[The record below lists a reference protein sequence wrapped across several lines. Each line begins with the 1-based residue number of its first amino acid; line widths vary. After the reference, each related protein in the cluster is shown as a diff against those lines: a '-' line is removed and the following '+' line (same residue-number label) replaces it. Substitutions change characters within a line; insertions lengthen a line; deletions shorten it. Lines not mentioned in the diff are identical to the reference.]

1 MAKKRYKPEEIV
13 IKLRQVEV
21 LQSQG
26 MVVSDAIRQIG
37 VSEVTYYRW
46 RKEYRGMAIHHE
58 KMDIVKVL
66 MHNLD
71 ANF

>member
-1 MAKKRYKPEEIV
+1 
-13 IKLRQVEV
+13 
-21 LQSQG
+21 

-37 VSEVTYYRW
+37 VSEVTFYRW
-46 RKEYRGMAIHHE
+46 RREYRGMAIHHE
-58 KMDIVKVL
+58 EMDIVKVL